1 MKKITK
7 KLLVLVLTFAI
18 TFSFGIFFRYTKD
31 TGDGFDDHPGL
42 IKLNAFT
49 NEQFNTTIPQA
60 SGTAAEEFVA
70 FEDIHN
76 IILTAMTT
84 NSYADNAARDTDMV
98 NKITTLV
105 GSKRVAIYTAEDLYN
120 FSIAASYNW
129 REAATP
135 NLYANLNT
143 IDLIMSLDYAL
154 LNDIDYSVMKS
165 KQFVPIG
172 INFTH
177 AEGSQYHPFTGTF
190 DGNGFTISNL
200 YFADYNYITM
210 IHRMEDDKE
219 GSTDTDIPLSQ
230 FYAMFANVGEGATI
244 CNFEI
249 KNPIMELLDV
259 PDGLYQTAVVA
270 GENNGMIYNVSVV
283 DEKTNSSGND
293 SSGIS
298 WHLQYGSVAMFTFE
312 AAGLVHTNTNKGQLL
327 NSYYFADR
335 VVESSSAYL
344 FHSKPVVYKEG
355 GTISGVAYHSEIDST
370 VNALNTVGSG
380 IEKYSEEDLLAGT
393 NVNINDATINGD
405 DNKWYFFK
413 DDCLPTLKGLDY
425 DSTKGAFVIEN
436 EYDLNVFSII
446 ISRHTLFNGVAYASQ
461 NYIITNNIDMGNI
474 TYTPPK
480 EDFKGTLS
488 GGTSVLGANANTNS
502 VIKNLKINNP
512 YHTEMEMY
520 YGLLSIVSGTIQN
533 INFAYCK
540 INLVQDSQYAFKKTY
555 AGIVAGKTENATII
569 NILSDASIDFGTE
582 VIGQAYVGGIIGYG
596 NGTITNVA
604 NLGEIKGNASH
615 TFSGYT
621 VNAIYQ
627 IGGILGGSSDTGLK
641 LSNAVNK
648 GKISSLGTNETFTA
662 SDKKIEISL
671 GGIVGQLNNSTT
683 TNNSV
688 YYVTNEGIIT
698 ANAFSGNATVKAY
711 VYASGIIGNVIGKSG
726 PLNSGETVLNGRYE
740 NKGTILNENNTANTI
755 SYNAGILVAS
765 TSVYSEFS
773 YMINTANSNLNNEL
787 SMNSSNNNKQIY
799 YAATVVDNSTAGI
812 TLSRSYN
819 EADYVFDNN
828 YFINNTNEALIGP
841 FYTSVNNNKSKLLF
855 CQNNGDITIKGTSTI
870 TTYSDTKIAGFTQS
884 YNLEYE
890 NVYMTGNIQ
899 VLNVIQTADLY
910 VSGIAWILPYLDT
923 VNTAK
928 NMLNEGSIITAGI
941 GGTTTV
947 SNVSGTAQTSS
958 SFSATIDANNLYVA
972 GLFNLNVGEITN
984 SINRA
989 DISSELSGYN
999 QITGTCNTFVGG
1011 LVTYNYNLIQDCAN
1025 SGNINY
1031 TNEVTTLPSSGYMTY
1046 VAGGNDPNC
1055 HFGGLVFAYSSGLS
1069 LGGIC
1074 SALGDRT
1081 ATILL
1086 DENVNYGNI
1095 SDTTI
1100 TSTAKIYDS
1109 SNNGNIYGKAL
1120 EYVRTGGILAVAL
1133 GVEITAGND
1142 TTNSSTSSAK
1152 RFSWC
1157 EVGANDKIATAELS
1171 NGLNFGNVCAITNKI
1186 GQYSGTNSTS
1196 YSNDHRY
1203 NNAKRPGVY
1212 SCSGGVIGYG
1222 LCKMIR
1228 MINHGV
1234 ISSCDVAGGVVGG
1247 TYVLGT
1253 QNTSNGYS
1261 VTTVDINTAVH
1272 YGKVKAVKQTA
1283 YSSFTSSIN
1292 MYINS
1297 YISNTSYFYN
1307 DGDTTFI
1314 FPISGSLTF
1323 DNLSLYPNKK
1333 RGFGGIFGRLQR
1345 GNSGVMQSETFINIL
1360 NMDEN
1365 VDMVGRA
1372 DGTSYGAYYYYKL
1385 FVRGKEDTYYSAR
1398 INDSSP
1404 ALVVGYVTSKTEN
1417 INISSSSKI
1426 VYTIYRRQ
1434 RNNGNYYYYVT
1445 ALEAIDATGTYTD
1458 TISRRVSYY
1467 TENASNN
1474 PNVYT
1479 NVTQSK
1485 VTGSFS
1491 GENLNLETGV
1501 NTTSNTQNIN
1511 NFGFTNNQIQDIQSN
1526 NGWSNNYKY
1535 YEVENV
1541 SNITSQIS
1549 TNNNVSSYRME
1560 IVTDNP
1566 SETDYTYIFD
1576 EDFPLMDPEQS
1587 NYIYAADNPV
1597 LADRFRESD
1606 STNYKPNG
1614 MYVLASTK
1622 GRDKGAVLP
1631 ANLKVNSLYKLNEN
1645 EDRYIDLTNIKT
1657 DDLLHLESENTDIL
1671 NDYRSMFQIRLSDKS
1686 MIMEQSEDATLY
1698 DLVLYDKS
1706 GNAPTLMN
1714 GVIGTDTNGNPTI
1727 TFTISGSAFNL
1738 SNGSSA
1744 VNYNAL
1750 SAELSEN
1757 AVIAKSDLTDVD
1769 SAAFLT
1775 AYNNRTSNIMSGSYE
1790 STLSGTVTSGQ
1801 TVTLPNKITVY
1812 SEIACNVESLI
1823 TTYKTDYTVIINC
1836 VATALTINL
1845 TTSQMDGNTV
1855 ANPALN
1861 GTTYNF
1867 GTTNTIAPNGTLD
1880 LTFTDV
1886 NNVLPEGHEI
1896 TFVDLKF
1903 GTTSIDPKY
1912 YSYTL
1917 SGADVIGNNLLSIGI
1932 TLSDELKAGAYT
1944 LEYKYYSNKDTY
1956 YVIFNKASSGQV
1968 SVLDT
1973 YYNSYSFD
1981 ANNSSLEFIEQTGDF
1996 YTYIGFGVLLSGVK
2010 YNISSDLVVKTIT
2023 SNYETYV
2030 DNVDCYEMY
2039 LNDVLINTIELS
2051 PFATLSSA
2059 TVLYK
2064 YDANGNREHEFTYSI
2079 TSETGVVST
2088 ITHTIKERALED
2100 IIIYKDGVIQSAQPI
2115 MIKRESALTKVS
2127 IDFGF
2132 SDANENANVYTE
2144 ITGNVNTIDKSMVYY
2159 SHAVYYVVNITDKL
2173 ETGELTYTF
2182 SLQRETDVN
2191 KELTSIKIKKSLG
2204 TNAYLLDINFQAGSD
2219 TVLSYPS
2226 IYEAD
2231 ENGKEVTSIYD
2242 IRAYYAGIDYDGAD
2256 EVGKTIF
2263 RIDGKVADIDLSNYH
2278 PTFTIPVGAS
2288 IERKNGDSW
2297 STDLYA
2303 DFIGEEDQDECVI
2316 QYRITSE
2323 DKSSVVYY
2331 HITATDILYN
2341 LTLRFTIYYRDAN
2354 GNISVAEESAI
2365 KDRVIIIS
2373 VRNYALTGNVEDY
2386 KNVTDADN
2394 HVTYPYEPTDSN
2406 PTGIS
2411 GYISGVNNHTTMFY
2425 KPVAY
2430 SDYLY
2435 TFGRNFSGCYGFSV
2449 VTPIYEGATMNNLVN
2464 GERYSYEIYIMGIEG
2479 TESNLYPWATEK
2491 YILPNLDNTGV
2502 YDGKYFYIEN
2512 SLRNRIRS
2520 FAIVI
2525 DEKTGSGDWGLTDE
2539 DTTWN

>member
-31 TGDGFDDHPGL
+31 TGDDFDDHPGL

-49 NEQFNTTIPQA
+49 NEQFNTEIPDV
-60 SGTAAEEFVA
+60 TETKAEKFVA
-70 FEDIHN
+70 FKDIHN
-76 IILTAMTT
+76 IILTAMTSD
-84 NSYADNAARDTDMV
+84 SYPNDAARDEAMK
-98 NKITTLV
+98 NQIQSKV
-105 GSKRVAIYTAEDLYN
+105 GSNRVGIYTAEDLYN

-177 AEGSQYHPFTGTF
+177 AEGSQYHPFKGTF

-200 YFADYNYITM
+200 YLADYNYITM
-210 IHRMEDDKE
+210 IHRMEDE
-219 GSTDTDIPLSQ
+219 QSTDTDIPLSQ

-259 PDGLYQTAVVA
+259 PDGLYRTAVVA

-298 WHLQYGSVAMFTFE
+298 WHLQYGSVAMYTFE
-312 AAGLVHTNTNKGQLL
+312 AAGLVHTNNGQLL

-344 FHSKPVVYKEG
+344 FHSKPVVYNAG
-355 GTISGVAYHSEIDST
+355 GTISGVAYHSAIDST

-393 NVNINDATINGD
+393 NVNINNATINGD
-405 DNKWYFFK
+405 DSKWYFFK
-413 DDCLPTLKGLDY
+413 DDCFPTLKGLDY

-436 EYDLNVFSII
+436 EYDLNIFTTVL
-446 ISRHTLFNGVAYASQ
+446 SRHTLFNGVAYASQ
-461 NYIITNNIDMGNI
+461 NYVITNNIDMGNM

-480 EDFKGTLS
+480 EEFKGTLS
-488 GGTSVLGANANTNS
+488 GGTSVLGANANTNI
-502 VIKNLKINNP
+502 VIKNLKIDNP

-520 YGLLSIVSGTIQN
+520 YGLLSIVSGTVQN
-533 INFAYCK
+533 INFDYCK
-540 INLVQDSQYAFKKTY
+540 INLVQDSQYVFKKTY
-555 AGIVAGKTENATII
+555 VGIVAGKTDNATIT
-569 NILSDASIDFGTE
+569 NILSNASIDFGTE

-604 NLGEIKGNASH
+604 NRGEIKGNEKH

-621 VNAIYQ
+621 VNSIYQ

-648 GKISSLGTNETFTA
+648 GNINSLGTTESFTA
-662 SDKKIEISL
+662 SGNKIEISV

-688 YYVTNEGIIT
+688 YYVTNEGTIT
-698 ANAFSGNATVKAY
+698 ANVFSGNATVKAY

-765 TSVYSEFS
+765 TSAYSEFS

-841 FYTSVNNNKSKLLF
+841 FYTSVNNIKSKLLF
-855 CQNNGDITIKGTSTI
+855 CQNNGDITIKGTSVI

-884 YNLEYE
+884 YNLDYE

-899 VLNVIQTADLY
+899 VLNVTQTADIY

-947 SNVSGTAQTSS
+947 SVSDGTDSGDS
-958 SFSATIDANNLYVA
+958 SFAATIDANNLYVA

-984 SINRA
+984 SMNRS
-989 DISSELSGYN
+989 DISSEISGYN

-1011 LVTYNYNLIQDCAN
+1011 LVTYNYNLIQDSAN

-1031 TNEVTTLPSSGYMTY
+1031 TNENTSATTYA
-1046 VAGGNDPNC
+1046 AGGDTPNNF
-1055 HFGGLVFAYSSGLS
+1055 FGGLIFAYNGGLA
-1069 LGGIC
+1069 LGGVC
-1074 SALGDRT
+1074 SALADT
-1081 ATILL
+1081 EATIL
-1086 DENVNYGNI
+1086 NGNTNYGYQKNI
-1095 SDTTI
+1095 DSQI
-1100 TSTAKIYDS
+1100 LDS
-1109 SNNGNIYGKAL
+1109 SNNGNVYGKAQQ
-1120 EYVRTGGILAVAL
+1120 YVRSGGVLALAL

-1142 TTNSSTSSAK
+1142 TIDSDNSAAK

-1157 EVGANDKIATAELS
+1157 EVGAGDRIADALLS
-1171 NGLNFGNVCAITNKI
+1171 NGLNFGNIIAISNKI
-1186 GQYSGTNSTS
+1186 GRVN
-1196 YSNDHRY
+1196 Y
-1203 NNAKRPGVY
+1203 NGATGGYQGCRPGIY
-1212 SCSGGVIGYG
+1212 SCAGGVIGYG
-1222 LCKMIR
+1222 LCKMNR
-1228 MINHGV
+1228 MINHGIV
-1234 ISSCDVAGGVVGG
+1234 SACDTAGGIVGA
-1247 TYVLGT
+1247 TYILGT
-1253 QNTSNGYS
+1253 KGGNEAESLTI
-1261 VTTVDINTAVH
+1261 TVVNINTAVH
-1272 YGKVKAVKQTA
+1272 YGKVKAAKVSNYTLYD
-1283 YSSFTSSIN
+1283 YSVIELIN
-1292 MYINS
+1292 DNL
-1297 YISNTSYFYN
+1297 SNATYFYEDN
-1307 DGDTTFI
+1307 DTSFI
-1314 FPISGSLTF
+1314 FPSGYTALDQSQ
-1323 DNLSLYPNKK
+1323 K

-1345 GNSGVMQSETFINIL
+1345 GNSGLMQSNNFINIL
-1360 NMDEN
+1360 NMDQN
-1365 VDMVGRA
+1365 VDMIGRA
-1372 DGTSYGAYYYYKL
+1372 DGSGYSAYL
-1385 FVRGKEDTYYSAR
+1385 FYRFAVEGVEDTYYSAR
-1398 INDSSP
+1398 INDTTP
-1404 ALVVGYVTSKTEN
+1404 NVVIGHRIGTFSNRTIE
-1417 INISSSSKI
+1417 SSSN
-1426 VYTIYRRQ
+1426 VVFTIRYSEGGWFTQ
-1434 RNNGNYYYYVT
+1434 EGYYVT
-1445 ALEAIDATGTYTD
+1445 
-1458 TISRRVSYY
+1458 R
-1467 TENASNN
+1467 TEINNASG
-1474 PNVYT
+1474 V
-1479 NVTQSK
+1479 
-1485 VTGSFS
+1485 
-1491 GENLNLETGV
+1491 LETGFIRNV
-1501 NTTSNTQNIN
+1501 KQYLDSNVIPYNTANSQTLQITKIDSVSEFSNYSTTLTYNNTELNIEDA
-1511 NFGFTNNQIQDIQSN
+1511 GFTDAQIKEIEDLFGNNPRDGRTATYTVNSYSGTFSN
-1526 NGWSNNYKY
+1526 
-1535 YEVENV
+1535 EE
-1541 SNITSQIS
+1541 
-1549 TNNNVSSYRME
+1549 SSRTAHRVE
-1560 IVTDNP
+1560 IVTDDP
-1566 SETDYTYIFD
+1566 DETDYTYIFD

-1657 DDLLHLESENTDIL
+1657 DDLLHLESENTDLL
-1671 NDYRSMFQIRLSDKS
+1671 NDYKSMFQIRLSDKS

-1706 GNAPTLMN
+1706 GKAPTLMN

-1727 TFTISGSAFNL
+1727 TFTISAGAFNL

-1744 VNYNAL
+1744 VNYSIL

-1757 AVIAKSDLTDVD
+1757 AVIARSNLTDVD

-1775 AYNNRTSNIMSGSYE
+1775 AYNNRTSNIMSGAYE
-1790 STLSGTVTSGQ
+1790 STLSGTVTSGESI
-1801 TVTLPNKITVY
+1801 TLDDKITVY

-1981 ANNSSLEFIEQTGDF
+1981 ANNSSLEFIEQTGNF
-1996 YTYIGFGVLLSGVK
+1996 NTYIGFGVLLSGVK
-2010 YNISSDLVVKTIT
+2010 YNVSSALEVKTIT
-2023 SNYETYV
+2023 NSNESYV

-2039 LNDVLINTIELS
+2039 LNKVLINTIELS
-2051 PFATLSSA
+2051 PFTTLSSA
-2059 TVLYK
+2059 SVLYR
-2064 YDANGNREHEFTYSI
+2064 YDANGNREHVFTYSI

-2115 MIKRESALTKVS
+2115 LIKRESALTKVS

-2132 SDANENANVYTE
+2132 SDANENANVSTV
-2144 ITGNVNTIDKSMVYY
+2144 ITGNANTIDETMVYY

-2173 ETGELTYTF
+2173 ETGQLTYTF

-2191 KELTSIKIKKSLG
+2191 KELTSIKIEKSLG
-2204 TNAYLLDINFQAGSD
+2204 TNAYLLDINFQAESD
-2219 TVLSYPS
+2219 TVLSYPT

-2231 ENGKEVTSIYD
+2231 ANGKEVTSIYD

-2256 EVGKTIF
+2256 EAGKTIF

-2278 PTFTIPVGAS
+2278 PTFTIPIGAS

-2297 STDLYA
+2297 SIDLYA
-2303 DFIGEEDQDECVI
+2303 DFIGEEDQDECII

-2365 KDRVIIIS
+2365 KDRVIIVS
-2373 VRNYALTGNVEDY
+2373 VRNYALIGNVEDY
-2386 KNVTDADN
+2386 KNETDANN
-2394 HVTYPYEPTDSN
+2394 HVTYPYEPTESN
-2406 PTGIS
+2406 PTGIT

-2430 SDYLY
+2430 DDYLY

-2449 VTPIYEGATMNNLVN
+2449 VTPIYEGATTNNLVN
-2464 GERYSYEIYIMGIEG
+2464 GERYSYEIYFMGVEG
-2479 TESNLYPWATEK
+2479 TESNLYPWATDK

-2502 YDGKYFYIEN
+2502 YDGKYFFIEN
-2512 SLRNRIRS
+2512 SLRNRIRN